1 MENFCKTCKEPIP
14 LMGKTG
20 RKRAFC
26 SESCKL
32 FYTNHVKK
40 FNSLECLRDASTVND
55 DLDIRKWAKKWCL
68 DKKKAFRRKI
78 LEPRFIKA
86 AGIESI
92 ALPLIDMINEHPTN
106 EFLSKQSEKFNAW
119 LNNSTRSICPVCNN
133 KYPTFNQTVWRVYCS
148 EKCCNIAKRS
158 GGNIRETI
166 DTVFI
171 EKYGVKGGFTKERLE
186 QFADDY
192 ESKHGVRNSMQRGV
206 TIQKSMTTRKAN
218 GFDKFSQ
225 PELDI
230 KNYIE
235 SLGFKC
241 EHSNWSLLCGK
252 EIDLYVHEKKLAIE
266 FNGCYFHSEANGG
279 EDFARNRHI
288 EKTELCESKGVQL
301 LHIWEDE
308 WHNDRQKVLKMIR
321 AKLGANKDSIYA
333 RKTKVVMS
341 CNPIDLLEENH
352 IQGNGQGSIKLGL
365 EYNDV
370 LVAAMCFI
378 KSPEMGVWELNRFV
392 GLNVVGGFSK
402 LLKAFM
408 RNYEWKSIISFGD
421 RCVVYR
427 YDNLYTK
434 NGFKEVSINKPD
446 YKYTKGA
453 KDRSHKFNFRK
464 QILSKKHGFDLS
476 MSEHE
481 MATELGFYR
490 IYNAGLIKYE
500 LKKALL

>member
-1 MENFCKTCKEPIP
+1 MENFCKTCNEPIP

-55 DLDIRKWAKKWCL
+55 DLDMREWAKKWCL

-78 LEPRFIKA
+78 LEPQFIKA

-92 ALPLIDMINEHPTN
+92 ALPLIDMINEHHTN

-119 LNNSTRSICPVCNN
+119 LNNSTRSICPVCND

-158 GGNIRETI
+158 GGDLEQKARRTNLKRYGCAGANSKQI
-166 DTVFI
+166 I
-171 EKYGVKGGFTKERLE
+171 EKRERDYLE
-186 QFADDY
+186 KTGYSNPMFVPGNIEKAM
-192 ESKHGVRNSMQRGV
+192 K
-206 TIQKSMTTRKAN
+206 TRKAN
-218 GFDKFSQ
+218 GFSKMSK

-279 EDFARNRHI
+279 ENFARNRHI

-308 WHNDRQKVLKMIR
+308 WHNDKQKVFNLIKSYLVNIPHDSNIFID
-321 AKLGANKDSIYA
+321 GANGTTIIS
-333 RKTKVVMS
+333 
-341 CNPIDLLEENH
+341 
-352 IQGNGQGSIKLGL
+352 
-365 EYNDV
+365 
-370 LVAAMCFI
+370 
-378 KSPEMGVWELNRFV
+378 GVFDE
-392 GLNVVGGFSK
+392 SK
-402 LLKAFM
+402 LMTETIIIERDKCNIQELT
-408 RNYEWKSIISFGD
+408 NYD
-421 RCVVYR
+421 
-427 YDNLYTK
+427 L
-434 NGFKEVSINKPD
+434 VSISKPR
-446 YKYTKGA
+446 KYYTSGC
-453 KDRSHKFNFRK
+453 KDRS
-464 QILSKKHGFDLS
+464 ISKLKNSMVSIFDS
-476 MSEHE
+476 
-481 MATELGFYR
+481 GVRVF
-490 IYNAGLIKYE
+490 K
-500 LKKALL
+500 LKKAL